1 MKTIKKSRLFFLA
14 SALFISGFCFSQIGI
29 GTTTPALSSI
39 IDLTSDSAGFLPSR
53 MTYVQRNAIAAPV
66 AGLIVWCSNCGA
78 SGEMQVYNGTTWTNI
93 SGAAGSFAVPS
104 APLNPQAI
112 VAGIEQASI
121 SFSAPTSSGG
131 TAITGYT
138 VTSNPGNKTASG
150 LTSPISVLNLT
161 SGVSYTF
168 TVVATNSIGNSVASV
183 STNTAVPNPAIF
195 PDAPTNVVA
204 TPGTAT
210 ASVAFT
216 APIFNGGRNI
226 TGYTA
231 TSTPG
236 NFSVSG
242 ATSPITVTG
251 LSNGTNYTF
260 TVVATNVIGSSV
272 ASIASASVRTNTV
285 PDAPTNVVA
294 TPGTANASV
303 AFTAPVLNGG
313 TAITG
318 YTVTSTPGNFSA
330 SGATSPITVTGLSN
344 GTNYTFTVVA
354 TNVIGS
360 SVASIASASVRTN
373 TIPYAPTTVTAS
385 STISQKATVTFT
397 TPASNGGSAII
408 DYTVTSN
415 PDGFTATYTSSPIT
429 VTGLTNG
436 TAYTFW
442 VVARN
447 SVGNSVASSPSN
459 SVTPIVTTIPDAPTN
474 VVATRGYGT
483 ASIGFTAPA
492 SNGGTAIIDY
502 TVTSNPTTSSVTS
515 TTFPITVTG
524 LTYGTSYTFTVV
536 ARNAVGNSVASSNS
550 NAVIPANPANA
561 ICDGTLPTNVV
572 EITSPTT
579 GKTWM
584 DRNLGASRSANSTLD
599 YMAYGCLYQWGR
611 GNDGHASMNYTWSHG
626 GALTNGTTTTTSDTP
641 GNALFIL
648 NAADWRVSP
657 NNSLWQGVNGTNNPC
672 PAGFRIPTYTEFL
685 NEFNAY
691 NITNTNSAFS
701 NGPSGGFKF
710 PATPEIYPSNSF
722 SIGYAA
728 GSLWTSTVQSLTVS
742 ISDFGISYYSGQRSI
757 GASVRCIKN

>member
-1 MKTIKKSRLFFLA
+1 MKTIKKTRLFFLA
-14 SALFISGFCFSQIGI
+14 SALFISGICFSQIGV

-39 IDLTSDSAGFLPSR
+39 IDLTSNSAGFLPSR
-53 MTYVQRNAIAAPV
+53 MTYVQRNAIVAPV

-93 SGAAGSFAVPS
+93 SGTAGSFAVPS

-121 SFSAPTSSGG
+121 SFSTPTSSGG

-150 LTSPISVLNLT
+150 LASPISVLNLT

-183 STNTAVPNPAIF
+183 STNTAVPNPAI
-195 PDAPTNVVA
+195 
-204 TPGTAT
+204 
-210 ASVAFT
+210 
-216 APIFNGGRNI
+216 
-226 TGYTA
+226 
-231 TSTPG
+231 
-236 NFSVSG
+236 
-242 ATSPITVTG
+242 
-251 LSNGTNYTF
+251 
-260 TVVATNVIGSSV
+260 
-272 ASIASASVRTNTV
+272 V

-303 AFTAPVLNGG
+303 AFTAPIFNGG
-313 TAITG
+313 RNITG
-318 YTVTSTPGNFSA
+318 YTATSTPGNFSA

-373 TIPYAPTTVTAS
+373 TIPDAPTTVTAS

-436 TAYTFW
+436 TAYTFS

-459 SVTPIVTTIPDAPTN
+459 SITPVVTTIPDAPTN
-474 VVATRGYGT
+474 VEATRGYGT

-502 TVTSNPTTSSVTS
+502 TVTSNPATFPVTS
-515 TTFPITVTG
+515 TTFPITVMG
-524 LTYGTSYTFTVV
+524 LTYGTSYTFSVV

-550 NAVIPANPANA
+550 NAVIPVNPANA
-561 ICDGTLPTNVV
+561 ICDGTVPTTVV
-572 EITSPTT
+572 EITSST

-584 DRNLGASRSANSTLD
+584 DRNLGASRSATSTLD

-626 GALTNGTTTTTSDTP
+626 GALINGTTTTTSDTP

-657 NNSLWQGVNGTNNPC
+657 NNSLWQGVDGTNNPC

-722 SIGYAA
+722 SIGYGAA
-728 GSLWTSTVQSLTVS
+728 SLWTSTVQSLIVS
-742 ISDFGISYYSGQRSI
+742 ISDFGISYYSGQRCI
-757 GASVRCIKN
+757 GIPVRCIKN